1 MRSLFN
7 TFVRRFDVN
16 RVACAN
22 VGTLSGMHMEVRRE
36 HRRAKRVRRSFSTKQ
51 VSNRVKEIHDLFKL
65 KSIVDTNPPLSK
77 NIITKIT
84 CKRPCGGTFDAHVE
98 NPLLVKYYNQNGL
111 LDYARYVHNVSYHNL
126 SVITDVDNKSE
137 CKYVVRHTG
146 FTVESITGSKNWR
159 PHGEYVEYS
168 GDKIR
173 FYGEY
178 DYNNLV
184 KTHIHVDKTDKDMRI
199 KDGEITVW
207 KVCKTDD
214 GTKVYVE
221 LFVPK
226 HSKRKNISNSDDT
239 CIIEHATVKN
249 IFDKHGNTYDKAQ
262 NYMHSFHIID
272 YVVGKSVKAQGY
284 GINGGGIYVFLDK
297 KSCDDYM

>member
-1 MRSLFN
+1 
-7 TFVRRFDVN
+7 
-16 RVACAN
+16 
-22 VGTLSGMHMEVRRE
+22 
-36 HRRAKRVRRSFSTKQ
+36 

-178 DYNNLV
+178 LYGMLSKIHTSIDAHGRDLV
-184 KTHIHVDKTDKDMRI
+184 I
-199 KDGEITVW
+199 KDGDVNVW
-207 KVCKTDD
+207 KVCKTKD
-214 GTKVYVE
+214 GTKVYVK

-226 HSKRKNISNSDDT
+226 GIRRKNVNIVDDT
-239 CIIEHATVKN
+239 CIIEHAFVVS
-249 IFDKHGNTYDKAQ
+249 IFDKNDKSYTEANNYIYDNQ
-262 NYMHSFHIID
+262 ID
-272 YVVGKSVKAQGY
+272 YVVGKTVTAYNY
-284 GINGGGIYVFLDK
+284 GVDNGGIYVHLYQD
-297 KSCDDYM
+297 SCDYALKS